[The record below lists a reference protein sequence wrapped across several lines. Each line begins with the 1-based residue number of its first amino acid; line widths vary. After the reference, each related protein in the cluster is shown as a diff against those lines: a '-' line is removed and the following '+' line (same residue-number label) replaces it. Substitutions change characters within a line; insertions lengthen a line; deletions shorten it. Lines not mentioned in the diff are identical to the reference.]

1 MGWNQKGVI
10 KPFWHKSEMQDFPPF
25 FRVCQRKKLYV
36 TVAFDHPVFAR
47 SFIFYSHIR
56 QDPVYVTLKWP
67 AVFKHSNLLRS
78 GCLHVSWR
86 PKVNI
91 CLFGLKFRRD
101 CFLKVN
107 YLILK
112 LCNSD
117 HLRATGS
124 VGRNKDG
131 GQLWQGRRGRRQ
143 SFTQTGIASKVLP
156 VKRTEEPFE
165 KRNGE

>member
-25 FRVCQRKKLYV
+25 FRVCQRKNYMSQLLLITLYLL
-36 TVAFDHPVFAR
+36 DHV
-47 SFIFYSHIR
+47 SFI
-56 QDPVYVTLKWP
+56 VTYGRTLSMLHLKWP
-67 AVFKHSNLLRS
+67 AVYKHSNLLRS
-78 GCLHVSWR
+78 GWLRVRWR

-91 CLFGLKFRRD
+91 WKNCLFGKQFRRD

-117 HLRATGS
+117 HLRATRS

-156 VKRTEEPFE
+156 VKRTEE